1 MPYSSMQTPSVL
13 MIATQWSAIVERN
26 RGAGLPAR
34 CPRNCPCIES
44 LCYDSSLAA
53 LENPTTHGSQ

>member
-26 RGAGLPAR
+26 RGAQSWSAIVERVSRPAVR
-34 CPRNCPCIES
+34 AIVR
-44 LCYDSSLAA
+44 A
-53 LENPTTHGSQ
+53 LNHYVMTAR